1 MAKKVYTVQPKKDK
15 SIIKFTIKTEL
26 YKLPNKLHLDAQIN
40 YPARVHEDKR
50 FKKPKYKD
58 KIYNDD

>member
-1 MAKKVYTVQPKKDK
+1 MAKRIHTVQPKKDK
-15 SIIKFTIKTEL
+15 SVIKFTIKTEL

-50 FKKPKYKD
+50 FKKPKHKG

>member
-26 YKLPNKLHLDAQIN
+26 YKLPNKIHLDAQIN

-50 FKKPKYKD
+50 FKKPKHKD

>member
-1 MAKKVYTVQPKKDK
+1 MAKKVYAVQPKKDK

-50 FKKPKYKD
+50 FKKPKHKD

>member
-15 SIIKFTIKTEL
+15 SIIKFTIKTDL
-26 YKLPNKLHLDAQIN
+26 SKIPNKLQLDAQIN

-50 FKKPKYKD
+50 FKKPKQKG

>member
-15 SIIKFTIKTEL
+15 SVIKFTIKTEL

-50 FKKPKYKD
+50 FKKPKHKD

>member
-40 YPARVHEDKR
+40 YPARVQEDKR
-50 FKKPKYKD
+50 FKKPKHKGN
-58 KIYNDD
+58 IYNDY